1 MAWYELNL
9 QPDGNS
15 WLVTS
20 PAFEELVTYGEDKE
34 AACRNGREA
43 ILQAIAGRIADNE
56 EIPVPVQEPPEEAA
70 RSGFVQ
76 LPALALLKA
85 ALYMNLRLQ
94 GKTRADLMRALG
106 WHREQVDRLFRLDHN
121 SSLDQLEKA
130 FLALGIPLQ
139 VSVPFS
145 AAA

>member
-9 QPDGNS
+9 QPDGDT
-15 WLVTS
+15 WLVTA
-20 PAFEELVTYGEDKE
+20 PAFPELATYGEDKE

-43 ILQAIAGRIADNE
+43 VLQAIAGRIADNE
-56 EIPVPVQEPPEEAA
+56 EVPVPVMELPDDAA

-76 LPALALLKA
+76 LPVLALLKA
-85 ALYMNLRLQ
+85 GLYMNLRYQ
-94 GKTRADLMRALG
+94 KKTRADLMRALG

-121 SSLDQLEKA
+121 SSLDQMEKA

-139 VSVPFS
+139 VSVPLV